1 MRTNASARANAAS
14 STIAV
19 DLGATAVR
27 VVEMDF
33 DAAGHAKLTRRGSA
47 PVPPGLWND
56 LSSNREALSNAI
68 TQALASA
75 GIAGRAV
82 VACLPRRLVT
92 MRFVRLPHAPPEAMR
107 GMVEFEAQQYVLF
120 PLDDVILD
128 YHVVTT
134 PMDTAGLSA
143 DDMDTVLLAAA
154 RRSLIDDIMAVFDRA
169 GLELLQ
175 LSVSALAL
183 AENAR
188 DSLEPTALI
197 DVEPGELDV
206 AVVADGQLLFTRAS
220 ALDVA
225 GVRPEVAERRQVEEV
240 LRSFTSYQN
249 EFRHRPLAHVYIGG
263 ESGTGTASEGLQRAL
278 TEMLEMAVTP
288 IVPRGVA
295 GGDGEARAWAT
306 AIGMTLQ
313 SRAGS
318 IAPISLVPNER
329 AMRKAIQARQRR
341 QQLMALGGA
350 AAAVA
355 ACFIGW
361 QAYGSAQKNAVLTA
375 AANKDLQ
382 AVTDKVKKLRTSHDK
397 VQTIAAE
404 VGSGLDRNH
413 PSVDVLYALNAA
425 LPAAADI
432 WLTQFQ
438 FERGGLLTLHGETK
452 RALEATQLV
461 LSLQKSGAFTDVRLT
476 YVGDSQDNSPAMNPA
491 PTPAPTVT
499 TISTTAAPVTPTV
512 PILPAPASFGG
523 FPGGANGFNPGAGGR
538 FGGSGQGPTVIT
550 PSNGATFTPPNGAN
564 FSPPNG
570 GNFNPNNGGNPNF
583 PNGSVSF
590 PAPGGVTPN
599 GAIIQGN
606 IQFSPNNPVQV
617 NPGSQGAPQPFIP
630 PTPIPAPAPGGTSA
644 APMSRSRQAGL
655 KDGGGNLILA
665 GWQGPVDNGGGNG
678 GNGNGGNGNGGNGNR
693 GGRGGGR
700 RNRGNGGNYPNFD
713 PNATGGNFNP
723 GNNGGNNPGSNPSGS
738 VNSSA
743 PTYSTGSI
751 FGATPS
757 NPNVNT
763 PPDPNA
769 SQNPNIPNPN
779 FPGGNRGG
787 RRYFGGGGF
796 GGNPLTAPLTTPPGG
811 IQRVTRKIVTP
822 VRPKTNPPKQTLTSF
837 VITCRVNM
845 KRADLVPAGATIP
858 TSANKPNTDV
868 GSRSGAKR
876 AGGANT
882 AVDNGGDNADNE

>member
-1 MRTNASARANAAS
+1 MRTNASPRSAVAT

-27 VVEMDF
+27 VVEMEF
-33 DAAGHAKLTRRGSA
+33 DAGGHARLTRRGAA

-56 LSSNREALSNAI
+56 LSSNREALSGAI

-75 GIAGRAV
+75 GISGRAV

-92 MRFVRLPHAPPEAMR
+92 MRFVRLPHAPPEQMR

-134 PMDTAGLSA
+134 PMDAAGLGA

-220 ALDVA
+220 ALDVS

-263 ESGTGTASEGLQRAL
+263 ESATGTAAEALQRAL
-278 TEMLEMAVTP
+278 TEMLEMAVVP
-288 IVPRGVA
+288 LVPRGVP
-295 GGDGEARAWAT
+295 GGDMEARAWAT

-313 SRAGS
+313 ARHGS

-329 AMRKAIQARQRR
+329 AMRKAHQAKQRR
-341 QQLMALGGA
+341 QQLMGLAGA
-350 AAAVA
+350 AATVA
-355 ACFIGW
+355 ALWLGS
-361 QAYGSAQKNAVLTA
+361 QAYSSAQRLAKLTA
-375 AANKDLQ
+375 TENKSLQ
-382 AVTDKVKKLRTSHDK
+382 DITDSLKKRKSAHDK
-397 VQTIAAE
+397 IQIIDEE
-404 VGSGLDRNH
+404 VGGGLDRNH
-413 PSVDVLYALNAA
+413 PSVDVIYALNAA
-425 LPAAADI
+425 LPASADI

-452 RALEATQLV
+452 RAMEATQLV

-499 TISTTAAPVTPTV
+499 TTTTTVAPVTPAVQT
-512 PILPAPASFGG
+512 LPASASFGVMPVG
-523 FPGGANGFNPGAGGR
+523 DSPRAFNRGAGGG
-538 FGGSGQGPTVIT
+538 FGGNQQGPTVIT
-550 PSNGATFTPPNGAN
+550 PSNGATFTPPNGAT
-564 FSPPNG
+564 FAPPNG
-570 GNFNPNNGGNPNF
+570 GNFPRPNGGNYTP
-583 PNGSVSF
+583 PNGATPVPSFPGNPNTPAPFIPTPPISV
-590 PAPGGVTPN
+590 PAPGG
-599 GAIIQGN
+599 A
-606 IQFSPNNPVQV
+606 
-617 NPGSQGAPQPFIP
+617 
-630 PTPIPAPAPGGTSA
+630 SA
-644 APMSRSRQAGL
+644 APEGRSRIVETEMESGHL
-655 KDGGGNLILA
+655 VLA
-665 GWQGPVDNGGGNG
+665 GFGGQVDNGNGNG
-678 GNGNGGNGNGGNGNR
+678 GNGNGGNGNGGNRN
-693 GGRGGGR
+693 GGR
-700 RNRGNGGNYPNFD
+700 RNRQGRNGGGNPYFD
-713 PNATGGNFNP
+713 PNAGGGNFNP
-723 GNNGGNNPGSNPSGS
+723 GSTGGNNPGGGT
-738 VNSSA
+738 VNSA
-743 PTYSTGSI
+743 PTYSNSSI
-751 FGATPS
+751 FGGTPG

-769 SQNPNIPNPN
+769 GNNPNFPNPN
-779 FPGGNRGG
+779 FPGGNRGF
-787 RRYFGGGGF
+787 RRGFSGGSFG
-796 GGNPLTAPLTTPPGG
+796 NQQTVAPITAPGG
-811 IQRVTRKIVTP
+811 RIQRVTRKVTVP
-822 VRPKTNPPKQTLTSF
+822 VRPKTNQPKQTLTSF

-845 KRADLVPAGATIP
+845 KRADLVPAGATVP
-858 TSANKPNTDV
+858 TMTNKPNTTA
-868 GSRSGAKR
+868 GSRSGTRR
-876 AGGANT
+876 AGSANT
-882 AVDNGGDNADNE
+882 ATDNGGDDADSE